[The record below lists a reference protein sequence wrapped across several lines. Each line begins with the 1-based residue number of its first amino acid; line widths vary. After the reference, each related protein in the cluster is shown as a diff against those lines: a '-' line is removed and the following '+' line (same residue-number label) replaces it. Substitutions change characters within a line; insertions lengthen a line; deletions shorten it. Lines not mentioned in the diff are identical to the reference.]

1 VISSSLVVK
10 VFFIDWRIP
19 KLKEDLLR
27 KNDDYCEI
35 LRWFL
40 DFPGFPHI
48 YSIQHLVQCGMKYD
62 KLPGEWHGPS
72 TASLVLRDLS
82 KIHRLRYQ
90 GEIAVLVTQS
100 ETIYISEVEKL
111 CSNLSLNENF
121 FGLGL
126 GLGDMLLN
134 NATFTEKFH
143 RLSMDRR
150 QFNRK
155 KGPNNNK
162 SSDQLLS
169 SLPLLS
175 IAADQENNKKNKN
188 NNQSDNQNDNQNN
201 NNINNNNNDSD
212 ASNASHS
219 TTPLSPPPPP
229 SASATETDKDKD
241 SFFDPLFRPPPSQVT
256 FVDNSIH

>member
-1 VISSSLVVK
+1 
-10 VFFIDWRIP
+10 
-19 KLKEDLLR
+19 LLR

-169 SLPLLS
+169 SLPQLS
-175 IAADQENNKKNKN
+175 TDQENKN
-188 NNQSDNQNDNQNN
+188 NKINNQNN
-201 NNINNNNNDSD
+201 NQNNSNNNNNNNNNNNDSD
-212 ASNASHS
+212 TSNASHS
-219 TTPLSPPPPP
+219 ITPLSPLPPVPL
-229 SASATETDKDKD
+229 SSSATENDQDKDA
-241 SFFDPLFRPPPSQVT
+241 FFDPLFRPPPSQVT
-256 FVDNSIH
+256 FIAILSIDIILCYI